1 MTTEPTAPETQD
13 HSACA
18 DVLREVLASKGAEI
32 TVSTEPPIVHNP
44 YVVDPILCPHK
55 VLFWVEPTSE
65 QIARWAKD
73 AADQEDQ

>member
-1 MTTEPTAPETQD
+1 MTEMPN

-18 DVLREVLASKGAEI
+18 DVLRDVLASKGVEI

-44 YVVDPILCPHK
+44 YVTDPIRCPHR
-55 VLFWVEPTSE
+55 VLFWIEPTSE

-73 AADQEDQ
+73 AADKEAR